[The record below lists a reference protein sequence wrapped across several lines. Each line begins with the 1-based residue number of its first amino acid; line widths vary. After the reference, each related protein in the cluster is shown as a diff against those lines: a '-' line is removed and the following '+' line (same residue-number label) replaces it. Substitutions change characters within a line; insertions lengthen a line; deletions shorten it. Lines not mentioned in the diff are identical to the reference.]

1 MTDAKLVNLLQSG
14 AKHQPFEF
22 PVTSF
27 ASVMVRGGDEDY
39 WWLQASAVDDKVV
52 LDVVVADILENA
64 LKPFDDLGS
73 AKTTQKV
80 ADGAGVMN

>member
-1 MTDAKLVNLLQSG
+1 
-14 AKHQPFEF
+14 
-22 PVTSF
+22 
-27 ASVMVRGGDEDY
+27 
-39 WWLQASAVDDKVV
+39 
-52 LDVVVADILENA
+52 VVVADILENA